1 MIAKAWGRKMTLTI
15 DLTPAEELGLFE
27 VARQQGLLPTEA
39 AHRLLT
45 AQLPRVP
52 RWGQE
57 QGLVQEYQALTTQE
71 RQGQLTE
78 AQFVRLREVTAALDE
93 LEAHD
98 PVEQEADRRVKET
111 STTRSIFT
119 VAVLTASPTSFIFWT
134 ARPARLTITVRCTRR
149 KHSAKTSRLW

>member
-1 MIAKAWGRKMTLTI
+1 MTLTI

-52 RWGQE
+52 LWEQE

-71 RQGQLTE
+71 RHGQLTE

-98 PVEQEADRRVKET
+98 PVEQEAERRVKET
-111 STTRSIFT
+111 SDKLDQMLLLLRN
-119 VAVLTASPTSFIFWT
+119 LPRKTAELGTSGWNQ
-134 ARPARLTITVRCTRR
+134 
-149 KHSAKTSRLW
+149 SAGFP

>member
-1 MIAKAWGRKMTLTI
+1 MTLTI

-52 RWGQE
+52 LWEQE

-78 AQFVRLREVTAALDE
+78 AQLIRLREVTAALDE

-111 STTRSIFT
+111 GDKLDQMLLRS
-119 VAVLTASPTSFIFWT
+119 LPRKTAEQDAHGEP
-134 ARPARLTITVRCTRR
+134 
-149 KHSAKTSRLW
+149 SRDAGQ

>member
-1 MIAKAWGRKMTLTI
+1 MTLTI
-15 DLTPAEELGLFE
+15 DLTHAEELGLFE

-52 RWGQE
+52 LWEQE

-71 RQGQLTE
+71 RQGQLTN
-78 AQFVRLREVTAALDE
+78 AQSDRLREVTAALDE

-98 PVEQEADRRVKET
+98 PVEQEAERRVKET
-111 STTRSIFT
+111 GDKLDQMLWLLRS
-119 VAVLTASPTSFIFWT
+119 LPRKTAEQGTDGEQSKD
-134 ARPARLTITVRCTRR
+134 AGQ
-149 KHSAKTSRLW
+149 